1 MNATIGLLRRM
12 LKRLF
17 PVSQRHINVRRRLSN
32 SRRAKKRD
40 EQNAQISRALSLQQA
55 TLESTH
61 DGILA
66 VDLNNNWVVYNQRFI
81 DLWQI
86 PQEVLASRDRAAKV
100 LPFALDQV
108 ENPGAFADKVRE
120 LYATPLAKSFD
131 VIHFKDGKIVERHS
145 IPQLI
150 DGKVVGRVW
159 SFRDI
164 TESKRR
170 EEALMMTQFVSDHAP
185 DGIVWVNEQGR
196 NVYVNEAACIEHG
209 YSMEEMLAMTVH
221 DIDPD
226 FPAEVWPEH
235 WQMLKKSGRLKFE
248 TRHRRKDG
256 SIFPIE
262 VSANFVQ
269 FEDKEFNV
277 AFIRN
282 ISERKIAE
290 AELRIAAI
298 AFEAQ
303 EGMSITDADGKI
315 LRVNR
320 AFTEMTGYGPAD
332 ALGCNMRLLHSGRQD
347 AAFYSAMWRQINSTG
362 AWEGEI
368 WNRRKN
374 GEIYPEHLTITAVK
388 DAHGL
393 VTNYVGTHTDITS
406 NKAAEEEIR
415 QLAFYD
421 PLTGLPNRRL
431 LMDRLQQALSSSTR
445 SGLSGA
451 LLFIDLDHF
460 KLLNDTLGHDVG
472 DLLLQQVARRLE
484 LAVREGDTVARLGGD
499 EFVVM
504 LEGLSRGENEA
515 GQQASYVGNKI
526 LDVLNQPYQLA
537 THEYHCTPSIG
548 GALFND
554 NAQTMD
560 ELIRRAD
567 VAMYQSKKAGRNALC
582 FFAPSMQDAD
592 SG

>member
-1 MNATIGLLRRM
+1 MKATIGMLRRL
-12 LKRLF
+12 LKHLLPGSLR
-17 PVSQRHINVRRRLSN
+17 RINVRHRLNN

-66 VDLNNNWVVYNQRFI
+66 VDLDNNWVVYNQRFI
-81 DLWQI
+81 ELWQI
-86 PQEVLASRDRAAKV
+86 PQEIIANRDRASAV
-100 LPFALDQV
+100 LPYALDQI
-108 ENPGAFADKVRE
+108 ENAEAFADKVRE

-131 VIHFKDGKIVERHS
+131 VINFKDGKIVERHS

-170 EEALMMTQFVSDHAP
+170 EEALRMTQFVSDHAP
-185 DGIVWVNEQGR
+185 DGIVWINEQGR
-196 NVYVNEAACIEHG
+196 NVYVNEAACREHG
-209 YSMEEMLAMTVH
+209 YTMEEMLAMTVH
-221 DIDPD
+221 DVDPD

-235 WQMLKKSGRLKFE
+235 WQALKQSGCLTFE

-256 SIFPIE
+256 TIFPVE
-262 VSANFVQ
+262 VSANFVR

-282 ISERKIAE
+282 ITDRKNSE

-347 AAFYSAMWRQINSTG
+347 AVFYAAMWRQINSTG
-362 AWEGEI
+362 SWEGEI

-374 GEIYPEHLTITAVK
+374 GEIYPEHLTISAVK

-406 NKAAEEEIR
+406 SKAAEEEIR

-445 SGLSGA
+445 SGLRGA

-460 KLLNDTLGHDVG
+460 KLLNDTLGHDIG
-472 DLLLQQVARRLE
+472 DLLLQQVATRLE
-484 LAVREGDTVARLGGD
+484 LTVREGDTVARLGGD

-504 LEGLSRGENEA
+504 LEGLSRDENDA
-515 GQQASYVGNKI
+515 VQQAAYVGNKI
-526 LDVLNQPYQLA
+526 LDVLNQPYQLT
-537 THEYHCTPSIG
+537 THEYHNTPSIG
-548 GALFND
+548 VALFND
-554 NAQTMD
+554 NAQSMD

-567 VAMYQSKKAGRNALC
+567 VAMYQSKNTGRNALR
-582 FFAPSMQDAD
+582 FFAPNMHDA
-592 SG
+592 G